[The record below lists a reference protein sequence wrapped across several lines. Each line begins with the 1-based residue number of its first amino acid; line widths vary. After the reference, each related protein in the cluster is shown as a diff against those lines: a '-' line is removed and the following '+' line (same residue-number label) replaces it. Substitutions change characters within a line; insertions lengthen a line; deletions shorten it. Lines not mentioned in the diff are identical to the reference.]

1 MIKLADLILEARNS
15 PKAVIMAGGAGSGK
29 TYLLNQ
35 LGLDSLP
42 NLNPDKYVEDP
53 NHPYYNKLGPA
64 ANQVAKDAKAAA
76 EEGTSF
82 VWDTTASGARFE
94 KQLDDMLA
102 KGYDVYMV
110 MVYAHPMI
118 SYVSNFMA
126 RDRNIPADA
135 VFSTWRN
142 VYQKIEDYNRK
153 LKGNLSIFVSDRG
166 GKYKKEIEGFDTAA
180 KNGLSGVKDYL
191 EKFNEKNSIGG
202 SSFFKP
208 VEMSTE
214 EEEEFKKEVGS
225 IDWNKDNRSEDK
237 AIKTAFL
244 KAYRKNG
251 VGPGQD
257 KLRDAVKKYRAS
269 SEKRKQAAD
278 EVLDNII
285 DMIYNPTFQEKLK
298 HSTPE
303 EINQKV
309 QSFLA

>member
-309 QSFLA
+309 QSFLS